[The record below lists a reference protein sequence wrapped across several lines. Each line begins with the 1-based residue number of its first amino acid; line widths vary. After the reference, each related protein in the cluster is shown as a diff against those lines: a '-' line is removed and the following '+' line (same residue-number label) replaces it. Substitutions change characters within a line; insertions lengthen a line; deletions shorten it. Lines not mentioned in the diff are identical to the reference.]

1 MFKKSFNAAI
11 FSLFMLVANFSYA
24 DSNFTKAFETK
35 SVKNNYIVSL
45 ILSKNGEVGVV
56 KLVHTIQESS
66 GEDEALGKVVSES
79 MRTYQGY
86 SVINSLVSKVNM
98 PKQPACQ
105 FI

>member
-1 MFKKSFNAAI
+1 MFKKLFYAAI
-11 FSLFMLVANFSYA
+11 FSLFMLAANLSHA
-24 DSNFTKAFETK
+24 DSDFVKAFETK

-56 KLVHTIQESS
+56 KQVHSLQMASN
-66 GEDEALGKVVSES
+66 EDEALGKVVTES

-98 PKQPACQ
+98 AKPNCQ